1 MIIEHFLKNI
11 FLYSMYWLIKIC
23 SNVVIVEHFVIFTGS
38 IFKVNFTIVSRPF
51 VGENIFFISFSVS
64 SSLHR

>member
-38 IFKVNFTIVSRPF
+38 IFMVNFTRVSRPLIG
-51 VGENIFFISFSVS
+51 VNMSSNSFSVS

>member
-38 IFKVNFTIVSRPF
+38 IFKVNFTIVSIPF

>member
-1 MIIEHFLKNI
+1 
-11 FLYSMYWLIKIC
+11 MYWLIKIC

-38 IFKVNFTIVSRPF
+38 IFKVNFTIVSRPY

>member
-1 MIIEHFLKNI
+1 
-11 FLYSMYWLIKIC
+11 MYWLIKIC

-38 IFKVNFTIVSRPF
+38 IFMVNFTRVSRPLIG
-51 VGENIFFISFSVS
+51 VNKSSNSFSVS

>member
-1 MIIEHFLKNI
+1 MIIEHLLKNI

-38 IFKVNFTIVSRPF
+38 IFKVNFTIVSRPY